1 MKSYQIKNIATTFL
15 LFLFLSLVF
24 IDNHIVEYEDE
35 KYTKSDIKAFL
46 S

>member
-1 MKSYQIKNIATTFL
+1 MKSYQIKKYRDHFSVIP
-15 LFLFLSLVF
+15 FLSHVF